1 MTLIRTGL
9 WNGVAV
15 VVKMLTM
22 LGINKVLA
30 IFVGPAGYGALGQFQ
45 NAVQMMT
52 TLTNGAINVGVTKY
66 TAEFSDSESA
76 QRTLWGTAGTLTLV
90 SSVST
95 AFGIAIFH
103 ERLAEYFLHDRKYG
117 GVFLWFAGTFVLFS
131 FNTLLLAIL
140 NGKKEVPRY
149 VLANIAGSTFSLL
162 ITVLLVMWSGLYG
175 ALIGLA
181 TYQSVS
187 FFATFYLSRKV
198 PWFSFRSLIGTIDR
212 TVARNLLK
220 YVAMA
225 TTSAVCVPMSQ
236 ILVRNHLGATFGG
249 HATGLWEATWRLS
262 TAYLMFATTT
272 LGVYYLPRFSELAN
286 WTVLRNEIVQGYKII
301 IPITMAAS
309 FVIYLM
315 RDTVISLLFTT
326 DFSSMRDLF
335 AWQMFGDTLKIA
347 GWMLSYVMLGKAMF
361 KLFMLTEVIFSLSFV
376 GWTYLFTAHF
386 GLQGV
391 AMAYATNYA
400 TYWLAMIVCIKY
412 SLTRR

>member
-15 VVKMLTM
+15 LVKMLTM

-90 SSVST
+90 SSVV
-95 AFGIAIFH
+95 AAIGIAVFH
-103 ERLAEYFLHDRKYG
+103 ERLAVYFLHDKKYG

-149 VLANIAGSTFSLL
+149 VLANIAGSVFSLL
-162 ITVLLVMWSGLYG
+162 ITVSLVVWAGLYG

-187 FFATFYLSRKV
+187 FFVTLYLSCKA
-198 PWFSFRSLIGTIDR
+198 PWFHFRSLIGSIDR
-212 TVARNLLK
+212 NVSINLLK

-225 TTSAVCVPMSQ
+225 VTSAVCVPMSQ
-236 ILVRNHLGATFGG
+236 ILVRNHLGATLGWT
-249 HATGLWEATWRLS
+249 ATGLWEATWRLS
-262 TAYLMFATTT
+262 TAYLMLATTT
-272 LGVYYLPRFSELAN
+272 LSVYYLPRFSELKG
-286 WTVLRNEIVQGYKII
+286 WTALREEIFKGYKLIL
-301 IPITMAAS
+301 PASAAVS
-309 FVIYLM
+309 LVIYLM
-315 RDTVISLLFTT
+315 RDVVIAMLFTK
-326 DFSSMRDLF
+326 DFAPMRELL
-335 AWQMFGDTLKIA
+335 AWQLLGDTFKIA

-361 KLFMLTEVIFSLSFV
+361 RLFMVTEVVFSLSFV
-376 GWTYLFTAHF
+376 GWTYLLTAQF
-386 GLQGV
+386 GLQGAV
-391 AMAYATNYA
+391 MAHALNYA
-400 TYWLAMIVCIKY
+400 LYWGVMMFCI
-412 SLTRR
+412 RRSMTQR

>member
-45 NAVQMMT
+45 NAVQIMT

-66 TAEFSDSESA
+66 TAEFSDSESD

-90 SSVST
+90 SSLL
-95 AFGIAIFH
+95 AALGIAIFH
-103 ERLAEYFLHDRKYG
+103 ERLAGYFLHDKKYG

-149 VLANIAGSTFSLL
+149 VLANIAGSIFSLL
-162 ITVLLVMWSGLYG
+162 ITVSLVMWSGLYG

-187 FFATFYLSRKV
+187 FFVTFYLSSKA
-198 PWFSFRSLIGTIDR
+198 PWFRFRSLIGSIDR
-212 TVARNLLK
+212 AVAINLLK

-225 TTSAVCVPMSQ
+225 VTSAVCVPMSQ
-236 ILVRNHLGATFGG
+236 ILVRNHLGASFGW
-249 HATGLWEATWRLS
+249 HEAGLWEATWRLS
-262 TAYLMFATTT
+262 TAYLMLATTT
-272 LGVYYLPRFSELAN
+272 LSVYYLPRFSELAG
-286 WTVLRNEIVQGYKII
+286 WRELRDEIVQGYKII
-301 IPITMAAS
+301 LPLAAVAS
-309 FVIYLM
+309 FAIYLM
-315 RDTVISLLFTT
+315 RDMVISLLFTKE
-326 DFSSMRDLF
+326 FSLMRDLF
-335 AWQMFGDTLKIA
+335 AWQLFGDTFKIA
-347 GWMLSYVMLGKAMF
+347 GWLLSYVMLGKAMF
-361 KLFMLTEVIFSLSFV
+361 RLFMLTEVIFSLSFV
-376 GWTYLFTAHF
+376 GLTYLFTAQV

-391 AMAYATNYA
+391 VMAHAVNYML
-400 TYWLAMIVCIKY
+400 YWVVMMICIKK
-412 SLTRR
+412 SMKRH